1 MTAGLL
7 IAGVV
12 IFAMTVAGVW
22 LMQHAAAEPAARAVG
37 RAPDPAEEQ
46 EARESLSTP
55 RSSILIDREQLVNPS
70 RIPDR

>member
-22 LMQHAAAEPAARAVG
+22 LMQHAEVEPAARAIG
-37 RAPDPAEEQ
+37 RAPDPTEEQ
-46 EARESLSTP
+46 EARDSLSTP
-55 RSSILIDREQLVNPS
+55 RSSILIDKP
-70 RIPDR
+70 